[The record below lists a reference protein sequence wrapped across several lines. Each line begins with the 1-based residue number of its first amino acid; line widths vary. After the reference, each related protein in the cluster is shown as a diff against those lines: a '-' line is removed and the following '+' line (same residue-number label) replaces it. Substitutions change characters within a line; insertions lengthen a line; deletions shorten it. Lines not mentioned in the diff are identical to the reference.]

1 MAATAPPRANQSS
14 EPVERSNLCST
25 SANHER
31 LFVVKGK
38 IERVFAK
45 HRCILYAEH
54 TFDLREA

>member
-31 LFVVKGK
+31 LFVVKTE
-38 IERVFAK
+38 IERVFAIG
-45 HRCILYAEH
+45 RWIL
-54 TFDLREA
+54 